1 MSYMGNRVI
10 AALEAQHQTLIA
22 NPFAVRNLNN
32 EHALL
37 IFETSASEIQHASF
51 ADYEATLAELFDGKF
66 RCVAGSMFPFE
77 HQYNVN
83 PLMRVVV
90 ARNAPTKDYTPEVQA
105 GLKIVSAN
113 VFQDEGDDTLWKLVE
128 SNGAK
133 RLVQTTTEDF
143 AGIFRSKM
151 ARNSVV
157 ASTNDAVVAYHDGD
171 YVCFYNS
178 VTAAV
183 DFGFVGIRPDG
194 HYVFS
199 RSTGKPVRIL
209 PDQVLECAFFQEPD
223 VTLGRQ
229 TVEAMPSFKKAE
241 MVLADT
247 YSWDAYMDYMRTL
260 YGNTDFFKALEKLIK
275 ERGVN

>member
-1 MSYMGNRVI
+1 MSFVRNRVI
-10 AALEAQHQTLIA
+10 AAMEQHQTLVA
-22 NPFAVRNLNN
+22 NPLAVRNLNN

-37 IFETSASEIQHASF
+37 IFETDSQESAHASF
-51 ADYEATLAELFDGKF
+51 SDYEETLAELFDGKF

-77 HQYNVN
+77 HQHSKN

-105 GLKIVSAN
+105 SMRVVSAN
-113 VFQDEGDDTLWKLVE
+113 VFQDDEDNSLWKLVE
-128 SNGAK
+128 SNGSK

-143 AGIFRSKM
+143 AGIFRSKL
-151 ARNSVV
+151 ARSAVV
-157 ASTNDAVVAYHDGD
+157 ASTNDAVVSYHDGD

-183 DFGFVGIRPDG
+183 DFGFVGIKNDG
-194 HYVFS
+194 HYVLS
-199 RSTGKPVRIL
+199 RTNGKSFRIL

-247 YSWDAYMDYMRTL
+247 YSWDAYIDYMRTL
-260 YGNTDFFKALEKLIK
+260 YGNTEFFKQLEKLIK